1 MIKIRK
7 FSYQL
12 EPEQEKE
19 VHRQIN
25 QYLKAKKS
33 KVSKTTSDLSEIRP
47 SSSQR
52 LSQNPFT
59 NSSSEKTENN
69 WPDSDQEIS
78 MVPRSKT
85 AVINLAQQEEIKCKF
100 WII

>member
-1 MIKIRK
+1 MIRVKK

-33 KVSKTTSDLSEIRP
+33 KEGKTEIE
-47 SSSQR
+47 
-52 LSQNPFT
+52 T
-59 NSSSEKTENN
+59 SSEKSSGDKRLSEVFNIN
-69 WPDSDQEIS
+69 RNLEFERSSKNDNDSNPEIS
-78 MVPRSKT
+78 MYPRSKT
-85 AVINLAQQEEIKCKF
+85 AVINISRQEEVKSKF
-100 WII
+100 